1 MGKGFPFVTVV
12 VPAYNHENY
21 VIDCIESILSQDYPN
36 IDLVVINDGS
46 TDRTDEK
53 VRGLMR
59 QGGRPF
65 RYISKE
71 NEGLIK
77 TLNLGLK
84 MSDGKY
90 FCELASDDVLLPGS
104 IKKRVE
110 YLESNPEE
118 DAVFAD
124 AYLMDGLQKTG
135 RRYMQS
141 RGREGYSSKGHT
153 VKDMVEGNALILFP
167 SGMIK
172 RETIDRFKAFDEG
185 FFYSE
190 DMLFKAQLVIFCK
203 VGYLD
208 EPLMYYR
215 MHSANTSKTDR
226 FWLRMRAENI
236 LALEKLIAMYGESVK
251 GALGKPLFRQYLK
264 YLRGGIKN
272 GVGSGELS
280 WVLKKALKMRPY
292 SARALYYLILLYL
305 RKDGQNR

>member
-46 TDRTDEK
+46 TDGTDEK
-53 VRGLMR
+53 IRGLTG

-110 YLESNPEE
+110 YLESNPEV
-118 DAVFAD
+118 DAVFTD
-124 AYLMDGLQKTG
+124 AYILDGFQKTG

-141 RGREGYSSKGHT
+141 RGRQGYDSKYHT
-153 VKDMVEGNALILFP
+153 FTDGWKGKTRILFP

-172 RETIDRFKAFDEG
+172 RDVIDRFGAFDED
-185 FFYSE
+185 FRYIE
-190 DMLFKAQLVIFCK
+190 DTLFMNQIVIFCK

-215 MHSANTSKTDR
+215 RHSGHTSRTGR
-226 FWLRMRAENI
+226 LRQRMMAEGI
-236 LALEKLIAMYGESVK
+236 LALEKLIAMYGEPVRGTLEKS
-251 GALGKPLFRQYLK
+251 LFNRYMR
-264 YLRGGIKN
+264 YAGFGIKN

-280 WVLKKALKMRPY
+280 GVLKKALKMRPY